1 MSVMT
6 LGFRLLL
13 APLLAFLLV
22 APPLALLFLF
32 VAAPSLAT
40 MPLLVALPVFILWY
54 ARRSLEKA
62 AVLLTVLTGAIP
74 NFANASAGVGAA
86 LAAQS
91 CVTNDKCSILMGI
104 GLMFVFAVLFGIMG
118 KAKIPWFADQAV
130 FRFGG
135 NSCSIRIFKLKL

>member
-1 MSVMT
+1 MSAMT
-6 LGFRLLL
+6 LGFRLPL

-40 MPLLVALPVFILWY
+40 MPLLVALPVFILWH

-118 KAKIPWFADQAV
+118 KAMQKSPGLPIKLFLGLGAIVAV
-130 FRFGG
+130 LEFL
-135 NSCSIRIFKLKL
+135 N